1 MTCKHQGYTFF
12 VEVKLYNNSNQYGL
26 VLKSIKPPALEEV
39 RKLTLTDIAIM
50 TGLADYFRDSF
61 RKFVQIDPFTMPDPF
76 TDKDDYDYLIIAD
89 KRQLNRIVAL
99 IAINKDL
106 LPEVPWDDILGA
118 HLVMLSI
125 SKQNAVELKYE
136 MMPKDTNNF
145 YPFRRSGRITGYI
158 MFAFQICGLHQ

>member
-12 VEVKLYNNSNQYGL
+12 VKVKLYNNSNQYGL

-50 TGLADYFRDSF
+50 TGLADSFRDSF

-125 SKQNAVELKYE
+125 SKQNAIELKYE

>member
-1 MTCKHQGYTFF
+1 MTGKHQGYTFF
-12 VEVKLYNNSNQYGL
+12 VKVKLYNNSNQYGL

-50 TGLADYFRDSF
+50 TGLADSFRDSF

-125 SKQNAVELKYE
+125 SKQNAIELKYE

>member
-1 MTCKHQGYTFF
+1 MTCKHQGYTSF

-50 TGLADYFRDSF
+50 TGLADSFRDSF

-125 SKQNAVELKYE
+125 SKQNAIELKYE

>member
-50 TGLADYFRDSF
+50 TGLADSFRDSF